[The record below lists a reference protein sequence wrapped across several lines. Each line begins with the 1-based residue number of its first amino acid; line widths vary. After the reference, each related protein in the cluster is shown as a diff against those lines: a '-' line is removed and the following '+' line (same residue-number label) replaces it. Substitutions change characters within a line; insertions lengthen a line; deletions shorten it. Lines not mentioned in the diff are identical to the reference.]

1 MYYLL
6 AGFLGFLLSGV
17 WFGIQL
23 WLTHIFF
30 KKGCNYLTY
39 FSPLFAAC
47 IPIVLITYLNGYSP
61 NLGILSNE
69 KLWVLTA
76 TTLLVTCLIKG
87 LSEKKHQ
94 IAEKQE
100 LAWICMEAAFVEIAQ
115 RLMMQS
121 FVMYLLDAWGCA
133 TIWCIFLNALIWCA
147 GIVTQGGSLKE
158 DNWKKFCVRFDG
170 FICFFCWLRICI
182 LPIQV
187 HCFFGSCACGWA
199 IYYDKTGAVIRRR
212 KTDACHLFKP
222 TN

>member
-147 GIVTQGGSLKE
+147 GIVTQGVLS
-158 DNWKKFCVRFDG
+158 KKTIEKNFVFDLMASFVFSVGCGYVFYLSRCIVFSVVAHVVERF
-170 FICFFCWLRICI
+170 IMTKLER
-182 LPIQV
+182 
-187 HCFFGSCACGWA
+187 
-199 IYYDKTGAVIRRR
+199 
-212 KTDACHLFKP
+212 
-222 TN
+222 